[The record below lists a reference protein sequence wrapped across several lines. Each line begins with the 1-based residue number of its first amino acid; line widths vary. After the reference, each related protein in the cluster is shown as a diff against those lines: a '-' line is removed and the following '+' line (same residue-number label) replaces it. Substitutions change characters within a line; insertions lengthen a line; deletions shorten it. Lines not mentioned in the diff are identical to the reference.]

1 MSDPAQAVRGR
12 AADGSPQ
19 ESFWDWALRAYAAP
33 GVQEACLQLQ
43 DGTGQNVPLLLWA
56 AWTAA
61 TGRALD
67 EDTIEGACDC
77 ARAWDE
83 TAVAPLRALRRALK
97 GVNPDIDDAARESLR
112 AQVKAVELS
121 AERHLMAGLEAL
133 APAPTGPPKPPIE
146 ALVAVARVWARVV
159 PRPALTTLAERLPA

>member
-1 MSDPAQAVRGR
+1 MSD
-12 AADGSPQ
+12 
-19 ESFWDWALRAYAAP
+19 SFWDWALKAYAAP
-33 GVQEACLQLQ
+33 DVQEACLQLQ
-43 DGTGQNVPLLLWA
+43 DGTSQNVPLLLWA

-83 TAVAPLRALRRALK
+83 AAVSPLRTLRRSLK
-97 GVNPDIDDAARESLR
+97 GVNPDIDDAAREALR
-112 AQVKAVELS
+112 DQVKAVELS

-133 APAPTGPPKPPIE
+133 APAPAGSPKPYID
-146 ALVAVARVWARVV
+146 ALVAVARVWTRVV